1 MGAITALIDALKSPS
16 LVLGSMRSNYNG
28 IMSRI
33 LLLTDFGT
41 RDGYPA
47 AMKGVIWS
55 IAPQAEVVDLA
66 HDIPPQDVLAAAL
79 TLGRTAPYFPAG
91 TIFVAV
97 VDPGVGTPR
106 RPLAARLGGHLFVA
120 PDNGLL
126 TLVLQTAAAPVELV
140 HLDKPQYWL
149 PQVSR
154 TFHGRDIFAP
164 VGAHLAN
171 GVALTRLG
179 TPISNPIRLRLPEAR
194 RIPHGWQGAVI
205 HIDHFGNLAT
215 NLGREHLPETGE
227 VEVRI
232 RGERLAGVAQAFGQK
247 PSGALTALIDSAGAL
262 SIAVVND
269 SAAQRLGAGVG
280 EIVEIRWK

>member
-1 MGAITALIDALKSPS
+1 
-16 LVLGSMRSNYNG
+16 
-28 IMSRI
+28 MSRI

-55 IAPQAEVVDLA
+55 IAPQAEIADLA

-79 TLGRTAPYFPAG
+79 TLGRTVPYFPAE

-106 RPLAARLGGHLFVA
+106 RPLAARLGAHLFVA

-126 TLVLQTAAAPVELV
+126 TLVEQAAETRSQPAEWV
-140 HLDKPQYWL
+140 HLDQPQYWL

-171 GVALTRLG
+171 GVALARLG
-179 TPISNPIRLRLPEAR
+179 TPIRDPMRLHLPEAR
-194 RIPHGWQGAVI
+194 PTAHGWQGAVI
-205 HIDHFGNLAT
+205 HVDHFGNLAT
-215 NLGREHLPETGE
+215 NLRPEHLPETGE
-227 VEVRI
+227 VEILI

-247 PSGALTALIDSAGAL
+247 PPGALTALIDSAGAL
-262 SIAVVND
+262 SIAVVNG
-269 SAAQRLGAGVG
+269 SAAQRLRAEVG
-280 EIVEIRWK
+280 EIVEIRWH

>member
-1 MGAITALIDALKSPS
+1 
-16 LVLGSMRSNYNG
+16 
-28 IMSRI
+28 MSRI

-55 IAPQAEVVDLA
+55 IAPQAEVADLT

-79 TLGRTAPYFPAG
+79 TLGRTAPYFPAE

-106 RPLAARLGGHLFVA
+106 RPLAARLGAHLYVA

-126 TLVLQTAAAPVELV
+126 TLVLQKAEADRAPVELV
-140 HLDKPQYWL
+140 HLDRTQYWL

-164 VGAHLAN
+164 AGAHLAN
-171 GVALTRLG
+171 GTALAELG
-179 TPISNPIRLRLPEAR
+179 TPIGDPVRLHLPEAQR
-194 RIPHGWQGAVI
+194 TSYGWQGEVI
-205 HIDHFGNLAT
+205 HVDHFGNLAT
-215 NLGREHLPETGE
+215 NLGSEHLPATGA

-232 RGERLAGVAQAFGQK
+232 RGERIAGVAQAFGQK
-247 PSGALTALIDSAGAL
+247 PNGALTALIDSAGAL
-262 SIAVVND
+262 SIAVVNG
-269 SAAQRLGAGVG
+269 SADGRLGAGVG
-280 EIVEIRWK
+280 EKVEVIFKAIS

>member
-1 MGAITALIDALKSPS
+1 
-16 LVLGSMRSNYNG
+16 
-28 IMSRI
+28 MSRI

-55 IAPQAEVVDLA
+55 IAPQAEVADLT

-106 RPLAARLGGHLFVA
+106 RPLAARLGAHLYVA

-126 TLVLQTAAAPVELV
+126 TLVLQKAEAAGAPVELV
-140 HLDKPQYWL
+140 HLDRPQYWL

-164 VGAHLAN
+164 AGAHLAN
-171 GVALTRLG
+171 GTALAELG
-179 TPISNPIRLRLPEAR
+179 TPISDPIRLRLPEAQR
-194 RIPHGWQGAVI
+194 TSYGWQGEVI
-205 HIDHFGNLAT
+205 HVDHFGNLAT
-215 NLGREHLPETGE
+215 NLGSEHLPAAGE

-232 RGERLAGVAQAFGQK
+232 RGERIAGVAQAFGQK
-247 PSGALTALIDSAGAL
+247 PNGALTALIDSAGAL
-262 SIAVVND
+262 SIAVVNG
-269 SAAQRLGAGVG
+269 SAAARLGAGVG
-280 EIVEIRWK
+280 EKVEVLIKATS